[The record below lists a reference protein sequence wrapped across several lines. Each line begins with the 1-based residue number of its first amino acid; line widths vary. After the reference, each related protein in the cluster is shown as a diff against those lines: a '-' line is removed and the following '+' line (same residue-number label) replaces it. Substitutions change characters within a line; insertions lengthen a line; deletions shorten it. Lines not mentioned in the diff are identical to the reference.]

1 VRLAIAFAALA
12 ACTFSKH
19 VDATT
24 DATIPAPDGGPCAAK
39 SDECVNAD
47 VLRSCAGKGAMY
59 VDKTC
64 AWGCKSDHCGI
75 FTPAA
80 NVVTAMAAAADT
92 SALADLVLPAGTIVN
107 ASGAIGT
114 MSNATSIRNTM
125 PGTQNMI
132 DYAVATGGVVFTVKK
147 LRIAGDISLVG
158 AKSIAIV
165 ATDEIVIEG
174 VVDAR
179 GPCMFDDDG
188 GSAGPG
194 GFAGGAKGTATAAEG
209 SGGGT
214 GGGAGAGNNARGGG
228 GGGHGGAGGAGGD
241 ATAGAAGGQA
251 FDPTTMMLVGGGG
264 GGGGGGGAASAPG
277 GGGGGALQ
285 LISNTR
291 IEIKTGA
298 GINAGGCGG
307 FSPSGNA
314 DSGGGGG
321 AGGMIILEAPDIRID
336 GQLAVNGGGG
346 GGGADQMSMP
356 GEHGRID
363 RVAALG
369 KVGVG
374 TGGAGGF
381 GLSIDGLPGT
391 FTTKSGGGGGAV
403 GRMLFNT
410 RDDAHLMFDNSKLS
424 PSFMDPGTTCK
435 RGSANVL

>member
-1 VRLAIAFAALA
+1 VRIAIAFAALA
-12 ACTFSKH
+12 ACTFSKR
-19 VDATT
+19 VDETT
-24 DATIPAPDGGPCAAK
+24 SDGPPPAPDGGPCLAK
-39 SDECVNAD
+39 SDECASAD
-47 VLRSCAGKGAMY
+47 VLRSCSGKGAMY
-59 VDKTC
+59 VDTTC
-64 AWGCKSDHCGI
+64 AWGCKTDHCGV

-114 MSNATSIRNTM
+114 MADETSIRNTT
-125 PGTQNMI
+125 PGTQNKI
-132 DYAVATGGVVFTVKK
+132 DYAVVPGGVVFTVKK

-165 ATDEIVIEG
+165 ATEGIVIEG
-174 VVDAR
+174 VVD
-179 GPCMFDDDG
+179 
-188 GSAGPG
+188 
-194 GFAGGAKGTATAAEG
+194 
-209 SGGGT
+209 
-214 GGGAGAGNNARGGG
+214 ARGGG

-241 ATAGAAGGQA
+241 ATAGAAGGPA

-285 LISNTR
+285 LISSTR

-410 RDDAHLMFDNSKLS
+410 RDDAHLMFDNNKLS
-424 PSFMDPGTTCK
+424 PNFMDPGTTCK

>member
-228 GGGHGGAGGAGGD
+228 GGGLGGA
-241 ATAGAAGGQA
+241 
-251 FDPTTMMLVGGGG
+251 
-264 GGGGGGGAASAPG
+264 
-277 GGGGGALQ
+277 
-285 LISNTR
+285 
-291 IEIKTGA
+291 
-298 GINAGGCGG
+298 
-307 FSPSGNA
+307 
-314 DSGGGGG
+314 
-321 AGGMIILEAPDIRID
+321 
-336 GQLAVNGGGG
+336 
-346 GGGADQMSMP
+346 
-356 GEHGRID
+356 
-363 RVAALG
+363 
-369 KVGVG
+369 
-374 TGGAGGF
+374 
-381 GLSIDGLPGT
+381 
-391 FTTKSGGGGGAV
+391 
-403 GRMLFNT
+403 
-410 RDDAHLMFDNSKLS
+410 
-424 PSFMDPGTTCK
+424 
-435 RGSANVL
+435 